1 MVSPRVLTAF
11 TLAATFATALHAQVQ
26 LRFLDRL
33 PAQPGNVWFRFVSPV
48 TEIVD
53 LDRDGFPDAAMAW
66 HVSFADR
73 RSGFSDW
80 AVCGAVL
87 GGLNQSCIGDVDR
100 DGDLD
105 MFAAAIGTA
114 APGSLML
121 NNGDRTFTD
130 VSATQLPILVTMA
143 FASTFADVD
152 GDGDLDIVIGAVDPA
167 LPGVIYLNDGT
178 GHYVH
183 DPVRAS
189 MPVDVFWD
197 VRVEA
202 ADLDG
207 DGDVDLVIGRD
218 NGYPCRVYL
227 NDGSGHFL
235 IGPALPPARG
245 NLVRIGD
252 IDGDGDLDIGF
263 FGLAPVRARPT
274 LCLNDG
280 SARFADVTHRL
291 PLLGPSYNY
300 GGGVFADLDDDGDLD
315 IAIPTFPFTVG
326 PQGSLIVQQLVN
338 DGTGHF
344 TDATPD
350 FVQLAP
356 GNYFEFGYL
365 QAADLDRDGD
375 LDLIGRST
383 NPAQP
388 NVLWNLTRQIYAP
401 QPARLGRPWTL
412 EVHGEPGSFAL
423 PAAALL
429 PGFVDLGPAGAFG
442 LDPSTTVTG
451 PAIPIPSSRTAS
463 LVFQVPN
470 DPGLVGRQL
479 YWQCGFADPARGTLH
494 LSNTFEE
501 TFGN

>member
-1 MVSPRVLTAF
+1 MSSTRIMTAL
-11 TLAATFATALHAQVQ
+11 TLAVTFAPALHSQVQ

-33 PAQPGNVWFRFVSPV
+33 PGQPGNVWFRYVNTAEV
-48 TEIVD
+48 AD
-53 LDRDGFPDAAMAW
+53 LDGDLFPDVAMAW
-66 HVSFADR
+66 YVCLGNR
-73 RSGFSDW
+73 RSAFSPW
-80 AVCGAVL
+80 MTFGAVL
-87 GGLNQSCIGDVDR
+87 GAVRQFALGDVDG
-100 DGDLD
+100 DGHLD
-105 MFAAAIGTA
+105 MFAAAIGTP

-121 NNGDRTFTD
+121 NNGDGTFTE
-130 VSATQLPILVTMA
+130 VSGTHLPSLVSLSL
-143 FASTFADVD
+143 ASTFADVD
-152 GDGDLDIVIGAVDPA
+152 GDGDLDIIIGAFDPA
-167 LPGVIYLNDGT
+167 LSGSIYINDGA
-178 GHYVH
+178 GHFVH
-183 DPVRAS
+183 DPIRAS
-189 MPVDVFWD
+189 LPQGIYFDARID
-197 VRVEA
+197 A

-207 DGDVDLVIGRD
+207 DGDVDLVIGR
-218 NGYPCRVYL
+218 NGGYPCRVYL
-227 NDGSGHFL
+227 NDGAGHFQ
-235 IGPALPPARG
+235 IGPALPPAYG
-245 NLVRIGD
+245 PLVRIGD
-252 IDGDGDLDIGF
+252 IDRDGDLDIGF
-263 FGLAPVRARPT
+263 FGLSTDRSRPT

-280 SARFADVTHRL
+280 SARFTDVTHRL

-326 PQGSLIVQQLVN
+326 PHGSLIVQQLVN

-344 TDATPD
+344 TDATLG

-356 GNYFEFGYL
+356 GNYYEFYYL

-375 LDLIGRST
+375 LDLIGPGSNT
-383 NPAQP
+383 YQP

-412 EVHGEPGSFAL
+412 EVHGEPGSFGL

-470 DPGLVGRQL
+470 DPGLVGRHL